1 MASANPAYAPAAA
14 PATILVAAAVIVTTV
29 LVPLLTAWV
38 ARRNAPHRVAENAAR
53 D

>member
-1 MASANPAYAPAAA
+1 MIRAIIIDDEPNAVGLLAAA
-14 PATILVAAAVIVTTV
+14 D
-29 LVPLLTAWV
+29 AWPRELSGGM